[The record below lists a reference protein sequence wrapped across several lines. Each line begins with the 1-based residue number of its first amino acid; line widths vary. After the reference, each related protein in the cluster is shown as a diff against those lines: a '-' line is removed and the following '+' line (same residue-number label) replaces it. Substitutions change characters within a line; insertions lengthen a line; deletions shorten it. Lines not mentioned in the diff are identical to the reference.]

1 MSNYTSIK
9 GFLEVQIKNLTNAMN
24 PDKVLRQAVVTLVPE
39 MKNRIQQDGKKS
51 DGTQIGVYSDK
62 TITGGPIASRFGQIA
77 TKKQISARMKAFGD
91 TTEFYGYKDFRA
103 SLGRQTAFIDLTLTG
118 DMMRDLK
125 AGPTGPTS
133 YGAGFL
139 SNEQRK
145 IANFNEEKFGLIF
158 DPTDQELKQSLVTIN
173 KAIQKELS
181 K

>member
-1 MSNYTSIK
+1 MSNYSSIK

-51 DGTQIGVYSDK
+51 DG
-62 TITGGPIASRFGQIA
+62 GPITSNSNPKFGA
-77 TKKQISARMKAFGD
+77 YSEGYGKKRSK
-91 TTEFYGYKDFRA
+91 K
-103 SLGRQTAFIDLTLTG
+103 GRQTNIIDLTFNN

-125 AGPTGPTS
+125 PGPTGPIS

-145 IANFNEEKFGLIF
+145 IANFNEERFGVIF

>member
-9 GFLEVQIKNLTNAMN
+9 GFLEVQITNLTNAMN

-51 DGTQIGVYSDK
+51 DGGK
-62 TITGGPIASRFGQIA
+62 ITSPSTDRFGA
-77 TKKQISARMKAFGD
+77 YSAGYGKKRSKN
-91 TTEFYGYKDFRA
+91 
-103 SLGRQTAFIDLTLTG
+103 GRQVNHIDLTFKN

-125 AGPTGPTS
+125 PGPTGPMS
-133 YGAGFL
+133 YGVGFL

-145 IANFNEEKFGLIF
+145 IAGFNEDNFGVIF

-181 K
+181 R